1 MVDSKGHTK
10 ESSNPSNMTYDLCVL
25 GEKMKLLL
33 VPALSPINKDNEA
46 YPAGYVQDEFQHSV
60 CYMNRRCCHTLK
72 RQECLPP

>member
-46 YPAGYVQDEFQHSV
+46 YPAGYV
-60 CYMNRRCCHTLK
+60 
-72 RQECLPP
+72 